1 MSVYVIEFLVEG
13 SEYITHC
20 NDRLRGA
27 RTAGGPD
34 GIIGTQAGSRG
45 SKISLLIF
53 ELKGSCID
61 PLSDLVTCSSLT
73 YLILYIL

>member
-34 GIIGTQAGSRG
+34 GIIGTNVGRPEF
-45 SKISLLIF
+45 KN
-53 ELKGSCID
+53 ELA
-61 PLSDLVTCSSLT
+61 
-73 YLILYIL
+73 YF